1 MVNSRTK
8 GHNFERRIVSCI
20 NHYLKSVGSKDRVK
34 RNLDQTQYKGQA
46 DIYWDNFAIECKR
59 YAGTERSVYKQE
71 WWNQVC
77 VAAKDKYIPILIFKY
92 DRRPIQTLVPI
103 YLMTGKDKGN
113 NEAVYLSTLESL
125 CKDREKVLRYAS
137 EYNL

>member
-1 MVNSRTK
+1 MVCT
-8 GHNFERRIVSCI
+8 
-20 NHYLKSVGSKDRVK
+20 
-34 RNLDQTQYKGQA
+34 
-46 DIYWDNFAIECKR
+46 
-59 YAGTERSVYKQE
+59 
-71 WWNQVC
+71 
-77 VAAKDKYIPILIFKY
+77 AAKDKYIPILIFKY

-113 NEAVYLSTLESL
+113 NEAVYLTTLESL